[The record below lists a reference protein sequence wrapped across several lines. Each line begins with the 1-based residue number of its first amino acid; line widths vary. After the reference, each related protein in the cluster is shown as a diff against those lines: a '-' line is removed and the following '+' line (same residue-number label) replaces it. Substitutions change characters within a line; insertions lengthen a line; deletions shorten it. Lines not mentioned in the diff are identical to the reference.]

1 MQFKFIE
8 EEKLREIVVHLL
20 NTAHAAQRAAEEKL
34 ERNVI
39 DPFATLFQMAGF
51 DMTHQTW
58 VEVEKMR
65 QAEKSLQNSVGRF
78 HQTILGSFSGWEDL
92 GTGSIVD
99 VVNHEQKIVAEV
111 KNKYNTVSGGRLSD
125 IYHELENTVMPKT
138 SRYQGYTAYFVTII
152 PRKPKRINKPFTPSD
167 RSKGTSCPSNEHIR
181 EIDGASFYDLASGL
195 SGTLGMLYSALPDVI
210 ATCKKDG
217 YKIPD
222 IEKLKAYFSAAFGE
236 SC

>member
-1 MQFKFIE
+1 MKLEFIE
-8 EEKLREIVVHLL
+8 DEKLNEIVSHLL
-20 NTAHAAQRAAEEKL
+20 NTAKRAQQAAEEKL

-39 DPFATLFQMAGF
+39 DPFSTLFQMAGF

-58 VEVEKMR
+58 TEVEKMR
-65 QAEKSLQNSVGRF
+65 QAEKSLQNSIGLF

-99 VVNHEQKIVAEV
+99 LVNHEQKIIAEV

-138 SRYQGYTAYFVTII
+138 SRYQDYTAYFVTII
-152 PRKPKRINKPFTPSD
+152 PRKPERKNHPFTPSD
-167 RSKGTSCPSNEHIR
+167 RSKGSSCPSNERIR

-195 SGTLGMLYSALPDVI
+195 SGTLRKLYSALPGAI
-210 ATCKKDG
+210 TACKKED
-217 YKIPD
+217 YEVPD
-222 IEKLKAYFSAAFGE
+222 IEKLKAHFTAAFGE